1 VSKSSL
7 RTVFL
12 GTPSAAVPILDQLAE
27 VAEVD
32 VVLTRPDRALGRS
45 RQLRP
50 SPVKVAALA
59 RGLNIFDVE
68 RAADIDPHLFE
79 VDLAVVVAFGV
90 IIPSKV
96 LEVPKHGFINLHF
109 SLLPR
114 WRGAAPVSAAIAAGD
129 EETGVSIMQLDEG
142 LDTGPVLAARPVV
155 IGDDETA
162 GDLTDRLAAVGS
174 SLLIETI
181 PDLVA
186 GRIVAVPQ
194 DEAKATYAPRLG
206 AADRNIDL
214 SLSAA
219 HNARRIRALTP
230 KPGAVLAVDGGP
242 LAVRS
247 AWATNEKLATGQ
259 FRKDGERL
267 LVGSGGD
274 ALELGRVRP
283 AGKKEMAA
291 SAWARG
297 WRKTPVVDQRA
308 MFER

>member
-1 VSKSSL
+1 MSKSSL

-12 GTPSAAVPILDQLAE
+12 GTPSAAVPILDQLAK

-32 VVLTRPDRALGRS
+32 VVLTRPDRAVGRG

-59 RGLNIFDVE
+59 RGLKIVDVG

-114 WRGAAPVSAAIAAGD
+114 WRGAAPVFAAIAAGD
-129 EETGVSIMQLDEG
+129 EETGVSIMRLDEG
-142 LDTGPVLAARPVV
+142 LDTGPILAARPVV
-155 IGDDETA
+155 IGNEETA
-162 GDLTDRLAAVGS
+162 GDLTERLGAVGS
-174 SLLIETI
+174 SLLVETI
-181 PDLVA
+181 SDLVA

-194 DEAKATYAPRLG
+194 DEAKATFAPRLG
-206 AADRNIDL
+206 AGDRLIDL
-214 SLSAA
+214 SLGATY
-219 HNARRIRALTP
+219 NARRIRALAP
-230 KPGAVLAVDGGP
+230 KPGAILAVDGAP

-247 AWATNEKLATGQ
+247 AWATKEKLATGQ
-259 FRKDGERL
+259 FRKDGDRL

-274 ALELGRVRP
+274 GLELGRVRP
-283 AGKKEMAA
+283 AGKQEMAA

-297 WRKTPVVDQRA
+297 WRKTPVVDHEATFDR
-308 MFER
+308 

>member
-1 VSKSSL
+1 MSKSSL

-12 GTPSAAVPILDQLAE
+12 GTPSAAVPILDQLAK

-59 RGLNIFDVE
+59 RGLNIVDVE

-96 LEVPKHGFINLHF
+96 LEVPKHGFVNLHF

-129 EETGVSIMQLDEG
+129 EETGVSIMRLDEG

-155 IGDDETA
+155 IGNDETA
-162 GDLTDRLAAVGS
+162 GDLTDRLAALGG

-181 PDLVA
+181 SDLVA

-230 KPGAVLAVDGGP
+230 KPGAVLAVDGAP

-283 AGKKEMAA
+283 AGRKEMAA

-297 WRKTPVVDQRA
+297 WRKTPVVDHGA
-308 MFER
+308 MFE